1 MTGFTLRTLGVPKP
15 IGEVM
20 RSIRVKCLVLRG
32 LMSERVPER
41 KLVSMA
47 EVIICSAAEVDYTE
61 SLCWYSER
69 DLDVAKDFDEEFDR
83 AISQIAADPERFP
96 TCDTRHRFFLMRRF
110 PFQIIYR
117 IRDDKVMIIAVA
129 HTSREPD
136 YWSQR

>member
-1 MTGFTLRTLGVPKP
+1 MTGFTPRTLGVPNP
-15 IGEVM
+15 IGEVT

-69 DLDVAKDFDEEFDR
+69 DLDVAKDFD
-83 AISQIAADPERFP
+83 
-96 TCDTRHRFFLMRRF
+96 
-110 PFQIIYR
+110 
-117 IRDDKVMIIAVA
+117 
-129 HTSREPD
+129 
-136 YWSQR
+136 